1 MKILYFTLGG
11 RGGSDKALTDLLSVL
26 CRDYDVEPLV
36 VCSMSGIIPDLKRLN
51 IPYIQYSFEW
61 ALCPLTNTLKDRV
74 LYFPRR
80 LKAMLKRKFDQHRLQ
95 KLIEEFHPDII
106 HSNVGVINIGYYLG
120 IETGIPHIWH
130 LREYQTL
137 DHGMHYIWGIGN
149 LKNYLRKNKYNIGI
163 TKGIYDFFEL
173 RKPGIQIYDGVRPK
187 RESLTIKNPKGY
199 FIFAGFL
206 FAGKGIDDLLHAY
219 KKYIDMG
226 GNSGLYILGKFDETN
241 RFHQSLKRFVDE
253 KELDGVKFLGF
264 REDVDALM
272 SESTAVIVSSQFEAF
287 GRVACEAM
295 FNGTLV
301 IGRDTAGTKEQMDNL
316 DSFAGK
322 EISLRYQSQEQLVDR
337 MFEAD
342 RINQDERQKILE
354 VQFDTVNKL
363 YTDEK
368 SATQIYNYYT
378 DIINRKL

>member
-1 MKILYFTLGG
+1 MKILYFALGG

-36 VCSMSGIIPDLKRLN
+36 VCSMSGIIPDLQRLN

-106 HSNVGVINIGYYLG
+106 HSNVGVINIGCYLG

-295 FNGTLV
+295 FNGALV
-301 IGRDTAGTKEQMDNL
+301 IGKNTAGTKEQFDNL
-316 DSFAGK
+316 DEFAG
-322 EISLRYQSQEQLVDR
+322 ENIAFRYNTEDELVKR

-342 RINQDERQKILE
+342 NISLSKRANMLKT
-354 VQFDTVNKL
+354 QFELVNKL
-363 YTDEK
+363 YTNEE
-368 SATQIYNYYT
+368 SASKVYKYYQE
-378 DIINRKL
+378 IVNRKN

>member
-1 MKILYFTLGG
+1 MKILYFALGG

-26 CRDYDVEPLV
+26 TRDYDVEPLV
-36 VCSMSGIIPDLKRLN
+36 VCCMTGIIPELQRLN
-51 IPYIQYSFEW
+51 IPYRQYSFEW
-61 ALCPLTNTLKDRV
+61 ALCPLTNTLKDKI
-74 LYFPRR
+74 LYVPRR
-80 LKAMLKRKFDQHRLQ
+80 LKAMIKRKIDQRQLQ
-95 KLIEEFHPDII
+95 KLVKEFQPDII
-106 HSNVGVINIGYYLG
+106 HSNVGVINIGFYLG
-120 IETGIPHIWH
+120 KKTGTPHIWH
-130 LREYQTL
+130 LREYQYL
-137 DHGMHYIWGIGN
+137 YPGLRYIWGLRN
-149 LKNYLRKNKYNIGI
+149 LRKFIEKNRYNIGI
-163 TKGIYDFFEL
+163 TKGIYEYYNL
-173 RKPGIQIYDGVRPK
+173 RDSSKQIYDGVRSK
-187 RESLTIKNPKGY
+187 RETLTIKNPEGY

-206 FAGKGIDDLLHAY
+206 FTGKGIDDLLQAY
-219 KKYIDMG
+219 NEYIGKG
-226 GNSGLYILGKFDETN
+226 GKSSLYILGRFDESSS
-241 RFHQSLKRFVDE
+241 FHQSLKRYAEDNN
-253 KELDGVKFLGF
+253 LNGVKFLGF
-264 REDVDALM
+264 RDDVDELM
-272 SESTAVIVSSQFEAF
+272 SECTAVIVSSQFEAF

-363 YTDEK
+363 YTNEK

>member
-1 MKILYFTLGG
+1 MKILYFALGG

-36 VCSMSGIIPDLKRLN
+36 VCSMSGIIPDLQRLN

-106 HSNVGVINIGYYLG
+106 HSNVGVINIGCYLG

-206 FAGKGIDDLLHAY
+206 FTGKGIDDLLQAY
-219 KKYIDMG
+219 NEYIGKG
-226 GNSGLYILGKFDETN
+226 GKSSLYILGRFDETN

-295 FNGTLV
+295 FNGALV
-301 IGRDTAGTKEQMDNL
+301 IGKNTAGTKEQFDNL
-316 DSFAGK
+316 DEFAG
-322 EISLRYQSQEQLVDR
+322 ENIAFRYNTEDELVKR

-342 RINQDERQKILE
+342 NISLSKRANMLKT
-354 VQFDTVNKL
+354 QFELVNKL
-363 YTDEK
+363 YTNEE
-368 SATQIYNYYT
+368 SASKVYKYYQE
-378 DIINRKL
+378 IVNRKN